1 MMTKW
6 EHRELLKEQKLREKK
21 IKEELL
27 ELKEPSPYSN
37 VGASRYEMGSTRA
50 RALESMLEDTNI
62 SMLERTK
69 DLSRFEELRKRIHR
83 LGNEAYYRK
92 KADIFKENYMNLLSR
107 YSHYENFQK
116 VVDLLSSYK
125 DSEAFFKAVNKT
137 ELGLDFIYQS
147 DEYYTEQEFNKVAYD
162 LGVKDVEDT
171 VS

>member
-6 EHRELLKEQKLREKK
+6 EHRELLKEQRLREKK

-27 ELKEPSPYSN
+27 ELKEPSKYSN
-37 VGASRYEMGSTRA
+37 VGASKYEMGSSRA
-50 RALESMLEDTNI
+50 RALETMLSDTNI
-62 SMLERTK
+62 SMLERTS

-92 KADIFKENYMNLLSR
+92 KAETFKENYMNLLSR
-107 YSHYENFQK
+107 YSHYENYQK

-125 DSEAFFKAVNKT
+125 DPETFFRMVNKT
-137 ELGLDFIYQS
+137 ELGIDFIYQS

-162 LGVKDVEDT
+162 LGVEDVVDS